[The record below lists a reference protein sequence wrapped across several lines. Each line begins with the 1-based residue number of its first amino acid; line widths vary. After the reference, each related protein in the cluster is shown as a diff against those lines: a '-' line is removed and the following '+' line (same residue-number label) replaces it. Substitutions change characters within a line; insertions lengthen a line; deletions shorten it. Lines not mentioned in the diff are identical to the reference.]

1 MSSPAYT
8 WTDIVNKLLEGIQA
22 FLYEAGNF
30 VAQNAAA
37 IAQAVLGV
45 GLATGIGYAVYRFI
59 RPLVGRIVRFL

>member
-59 RPLVGRIVRFL
+59 RPLVGRIVRFF